1 MKTSTRR
8 TTITSLKRS
17 LNQALGENDAL
28 RRENERLRTWIQKF
42 EHRPVVLN
50 EDLAVAMSQSNQ
62 AVAQLG
68 ETIYHILKDH
78 KKEV

>member
-1 MKTSTRR
+1 
-8 TTITSLKRS
+8 
-17 LNQALGENDAL
+17 
-28 RRENERLRTWIQKF
+28 
-42 EHRPVVLN
+42 
-50 EDLAVAMSQSNQ
+50 LAVAMSQSNQ